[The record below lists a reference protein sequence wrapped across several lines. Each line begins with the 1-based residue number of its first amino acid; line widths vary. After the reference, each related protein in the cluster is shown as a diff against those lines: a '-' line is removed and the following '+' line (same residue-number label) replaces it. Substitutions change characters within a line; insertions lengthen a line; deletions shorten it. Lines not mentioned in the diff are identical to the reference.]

1 LGKVSCYIFEE
12 QNMEKIELTKAAL
25 GPIEGMTTMVVLGVI
40 MLLLAYYVRATL
52 VRNTH
57 DFVIAGRRLGFGFGV
72 AGLISV
78 WTWAMA
84 VMMSSAMTYKYGLSG
99 LFWFTVPNGFAVIAI
114 IPFARRLRTLMPHG
128 YTMSEFVGVRFS
140 QSKFAR
146 IVVTIGLIF
155 GALIAIIINLKG
167 TALVISTIFGVDQG
181 KVAIAAAI
189 IVLIYSALGGLWVS
203 MSTSTLATLIHT
215 VPAAIVVV
223 AVLSQLGGA
232 PVIWEA
238 VAHKGN
244 ELLSVTRSDAMSEFG
259 ITLALGLLTATLA
272 GQDFWQVVWGLKKSE
287 VSRTFLWA
295 GTWFYPIPICLGV
308 LGLTGIALNVDLA
321 SDLANDAAAV
331 GPFVISHIGLP
342 NWLIYIYAAII
353 VTACYSVIDSSLT
366 AISGITAIDIINP
379 LNPRVTEKNLFALT
393 KLSMIVPTVLA
404 TLVVLSGADFVSIVL
419 TTYAIR
425 TAILI
430 PLMLSIFWDKMT
442 ASGFIWGTILAI
454 VIGMPCRMIYGEL
467 PGTLLIL
474 LVSAV
479 VPVALSLRNSQ
490 KFDFSSLVNAED
502 LKPTSQVVEQAR

>member
-1 LGKVSCYIFEE
+1 
-12 QNMEKIELTKAAL
+12 MAIELTKAAL
-25 GPIEGMTTMVVLGVI
+25 GPVQGIATLVLLGLM
-40 MLLLAYYVRATL
+40 MLAVAYYIKSKL

-84 VMMSSAMTYKYGLSG
+84 VMMSSGMTYKYGLSG

-114 IPFARRLRTLMPHG
+114 IPFAKRLRTLMPHG
-128 YTMSEFVGVRFS
+128 YTMGEFVSVRFNGA
-140 QSKFAR
+140 KLAR
-146 IVVTIGLIF
+146 IVVTVGLIF

-167 TALVISTIFGVDQG
+167 TALVISTIFGLDQA
-181 KVAIAAAI
+181 KVAILTSL
-189 IVLIYSALGGLWVS
+189 IVLIYSMLGGLWVS

-223 AVLSQLGGA
+223 ATLSQLGGA
-232 PVIWEA
+232 NAIWSE

-244 ELLSVTRSDAMSEFG
+244 QFLSVARPDAMSEFG

-272 GQDFWQVVWGLKKSE
+272 GQDFWQVVWGLKKRE

-295 GTWFYPIPICLGV
+295 GAWFYPIPICLGL
-308 LGLTGIALNVDLA
+308 LGLVGIAFNVDLA
-321 SDLANDAAAV
+321 SDLAKDTAAV

-342 NWLIYIYAAII
+342 KWLIYLYASVI

-366 AISGITAIDIINP
+366 AISGITAVDIITPINP
-379 LNPRVTEKNLFALT
+379 HGSEKNLFNFT
-393 KLSMIVPTVLA
+393 RLSMVLAAVFA
-404 TLVVLSGADFVSIVL
+404 TLVVLSGVDFVTIVL

-442 ASGFIWGTILAI
+442 ASGFVWGTVIAI

-474 LVSAV
+474 LLSAV
-479 VPVALSLRNSQ
+479 VPLALSWGNSSR
-490 KFDFSSLVNAED
+490 FNFSSLMDAED
-502 LKPTSQVVEQAR
+502 IKPASESEIAEQAR